1 MGESSF
7 TDLYAALARLSG
19 RQAPI
24 LDVADDGSAGFSV
37 FVDGVMVQAYSPGLS
52 RTVFFVIELGSVPQ
66 HSELAVW
73 RALMEVNFHLLNEN
87 APRFSRR
94 PATGEV
100 LLQCAYPLDHWTVE
114 ALLPEIAR
122 MAGMAGRWR
131 KDYFLSEAHD
141 AATEG
146 SGISV
151 RGQLA

>member
-7 TDLYAALARLSG
+7 ADLYAALARLSG

-24 LDVADDGSAGFSV
+24 LDVAGDGSAGFSV
-37 FVDGVMVQAYSPGLS
+37 FMDGVMVQAYPPGVG
-52 RTVFFVIELGSVPQ
+52 RTVFFAIELGAVPP
-66 HSELAVW
+66 HNELAVW

-100 LLQCAYPLDHWTVE
+100 LLQCAYPLDQWTVD
-114 ALLPEIAR
+114 ALLPEIVR
-122 MAGMAGRWR
+122 MVKMAGRWR
-131 KDYFLSEAHD
+131 KDYFLSDGHD
-141 AATEG
+141 GAAESAG
-146 SGISV
+146 VSV

>member
-7 TDLYAALARLSG
+7 ADLYAALARLSG

-24 LDVADDGSAGFSV
+24 LEVADDGSAGFSV
-37 FVDGVMVQAYSPGLS
+37 FMDGVMVQSYSPGLG
-52 RTVFFVIELGSVPQ
+52 RTVFFVIELGCVPQ

-94 PATGEV
+94 PTTGEV
-100 LLQCAYPLDHWTVE
+100 LLQCAYPMDQWSVD
-114 ALLPEIAR
+114 ALLPEIIR
-122 MAGMAGRWR
+122 MVKMAGRWR
-131 KDYFLSEAHD
+131 KDYFLSEGPG
-141 AATEG
+141 AAAEG
-146 SGISV
+146 ADTSV